1 MSQVEDN
8 RLDENVSS
16 QEELTVTELAGVIA
30 ACRSVRSAK
39 SVAESL
45 LDVGQ
50 SYQMLL
56 GVADDAQR
64 ALVFDE
70 VDCSIAE
77 FTFDGD
83 GLNWPPERV
92 IDLESPHAREARAA
106 MDENRLNWIHPRFS
120 GARDGLS

>member
-1 MSQVEDN
+1 M
-8 RLDENVSS
+8 
-16 QEELTVTELAGVIA
+16 TELAGGIA
-30 ACRSVRSAK
+30 ACGSVRSGK
-39 SVAESL
+39 IVAESL

-50 SYQMLL
+50 NYQMLL
-56 GVADDAQR
+56 GIADDAER

-70 VDCSIAE
+70 VDCAIAE

-106 MDENRLNWIHPRFS
+106 VDETRLDWMHPRFRE
-120 GARDGLS
+120 A

>member
-1 MSQVEDN
+1 MPPCLPPNMSQVENN
-8 RLDENVSS
+8 RLDEHVSS

-30 ACRSVRSAK
+30 ACRNVRSGKIA
-39 SVAESL
+39 AESL

-50 SYQMLL
+50 GSQVLL

-70 VDCSIAE
+70 IDCSIAE

-83 GLNWPPERV
+83 GLNWPPERIIEV
-92 IDLESPHAREARAA
+92 NSPHAGAIRAA
-106 MDENRLNWIHPRFS
+106 AGESRL
-120 GARDGLS
+120 D